1 MGFGPI
7 AVDFVGFRL
16 QGLINE
22 LAYGI
27 STGIVWSA
35 IKQDILSSINLFVDT
50 APPVFIGGHFVVNHS
65 STTSSTNGSTF
76 NPFTYYSGS
85 TVTCTDTPTAGT
97 QKGQTI
103 QIPLDWTNFE
113 FRDTLPSGATSA
125 VSSTTRA
132 SEHERSPTLVTREVK
147 KMYTFC
153 PNHSRN

>member
-50 APPVFIGGHFVVNHS
+50 APPVFIGGHFVGNHS

-125 VSSTTRA
+125 PRPGSRA